1 MEAIQTE
8 TQGINEEVG
17 TGKSRAHGVIQVVEF
32 ILGREKFAVELFDTK
47 EVITTPNITPIPDA
61 APFISGIIDLRGI
74 ITTIV
79 DLKMMMRIADTTTD
93 TNGGKQHSRIIILDK
108 NVSGRPIGILV
119 DDVLSV
125 VTYSQSDIDIH
136 NKSDVSN
143 QRDLL
148 GVIRKPHKGDSAE
161 QGKNVCDLIL
171 WLDIAGMM
179 NKIKD
184 EL

>member
-1 MEAIQTE
+1 MEALQTD
-8 TQGINEEVG
+8 TQGRNEEIG
-17 TGKSRAHGVIQVVEF
+17 TGKSRAHGIIQVVEF

-47 EVITTPNITPIPDA
+47 EVITTPDITPIPDA

-79 DLKMMMRIADTTTD
+79 DLKMMMRITD
-93 TNGGKQHSRIIILDK
+93 DNEGKQHSRIIILDK

-136 NKSDVSN
+136 NKSDASN

-148 GVIRKPHKGDSAE
+148 GVIRKAHKGESAE
-161 QGKNVCDLIL
+161 QGKNACDLIL

-184 EL
+184 QL

>member
-1 MEAIQTE
+1 MMEAIQTG
-8 TQGINEEVG
+8 TQGANEEAR
-17 TGKSRAHGVIQVVEF
+17 TGKSRTHGFIQVVEF
-32 ILGREKFAVELFDTK
+32 VLGRENFAVELFDTK

-61 APFISGIIDLRGI
+61 APFISGMIDLRGI

-79 DLKMMMRIADTTTD
+79 DLKMMMRITD
-93 TNGGKQHSRIIILDK
+93 TNEEKNRSRIIILDK
-108 NVSGRPIGILV
+108 NVSGRSIGILV

-136 NKSDVSN
+136 NKSDASN

-148 GVIRKPHKGDSAE
+148 GVIRKMHKGDSAE
-161 QGKNVCDLIL
+161 QGKNACDLIL
-171 WLDIAGMM
+171 WLDIARMM
-179 NKIKD
+179 NKIKN